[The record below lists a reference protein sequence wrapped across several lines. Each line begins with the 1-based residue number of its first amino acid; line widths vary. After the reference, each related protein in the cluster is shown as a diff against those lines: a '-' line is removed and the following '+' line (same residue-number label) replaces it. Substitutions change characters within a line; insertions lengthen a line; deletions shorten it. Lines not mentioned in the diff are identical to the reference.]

1 MRGSHAWLPAYA
13 ELLEMESTCPT
24 PPGSS
29 THLLLLQVAG
39 GELHLLQLPRTQL
52 EPAVGSAKVLV
63 QLVVQIHPD
72 AHQHCEAT
80 AGPLPWAPGVVNQPW
95 RGKKKKCRSCEQ
107 IRLRGNHGA
116 RESDYNLQHDAH
128 LKDKDL
134 SVKSLVKE
142 GFSNMLAKHAA
153 TNTVPSCKEPG
164 LSG

>member
-1 MRGSHAWLPAYA
+1 
-13 ELLEMESTCPT
+13 MESTCPT

-95 RGKKKKCRSCEQ
+95 RGKKKKAGAVSKFACEG
-107 IRLRGNHGA
+107 I
-116 RESDYNLQHDAH
+116 
-128 LKDKDL
+128 
-134 SVKSLVKE
+134 
-142 GFSNMLAKHAA
+142 
-153 TNTVPSCKEPG
+153 TVPASQITIYNTTLTSRTRTS
-164 LSG
+164 LSNHL